1 MTISRSIE
9 WKMEL
14 HAECSS

>member
-14 HAECSS
+14 HAECSG